1 MEKALPI
8 GTKVYIYKNPSG
20 WDGSYSEEYIEG
32 YIIDSK
38 TPGDEENETVY
49 VIADKNGNNHLC
61 LHNPNSF
68 TTEYFR
74 TEEEIIAYL
83 KHCIKEKEKE
93 LSNLYKETKDLLTQ
107 LIEIKKVSKKS
118 KKLL

>member
-1 MEKALPI
+1 MEKALSI

-49 VIADKNGNNHLC
+49 VIADKNGNNHVC

-74 TEEEIIAYL
+74 TKTELMDYL
-83 KHCIKEKEKE
+83 KYRIKGNGKEM
-93 LSNLYKETKDLLTQ
+93 SNLYKETKDLIVQ
-107 LIEIKKVSKKS
+107 LIKMKEDLKKS
-118 KKLL
+118 KKHL